1 MKLLFD
7 FFPIILFFVVY
18 KATNDIVTATAALI
32 PATAAQVAFSW
43 FKYRKVEKMHLFALV
58 IVVILGGATIL
69 FKDDT
74 FIKWKPSVVCW
85 LLAVVFLIG
94 GWVSKKNLYQRMM
107 EANIS
112 LPQHAWSKLNYS
124 WVIFNALLGGLNLYV
139 AYHYTQDQW
148 VNFKL
153 FGMLGLSLVF
163 ALMQGVYIS
172 RHMEEDEPAPS
183 DSATGNGDNKSF

>member
-32 PATAAQVAFSW
+32 PATIAQVAFSW
-43 FKYRKVEKMHLFALV
+43 FKYRKVEKMHLIALV

-124 WVIFNALLGGLNLYV
+124 WVIFNTLLGALNLYV

-183 DSATGNGDNKSF
+183 ESATGNGDNKSF